1 MSVLIASAATIFL
14 LSSSSEFSAYIAPAF
29 PCGLDTIS
37 APPPVEMHNA
47 LRIASN
53 QIFDFLAMSPTPLI
67 KAEGVDA
74 GMISQ
79 VVHSPFFGCAV
90 LVATQGSLLT
100 AELDDIFL
108 LDSST
113 TAMEADGQIQISS
126 ASIDNSK
133 RWRAFQVRNQLDLA
147 ETILEE
153 QSWRWQGAGTIWKE
167 VRQLRS
173 NKAGMASEVLT
184 VEM

>member
-1 MSVLIASAATIFL
+1 MSVLISSASTIFL

-53 QIFDFLAMSPTPLI
+53 QMFDFLALSPAPLV
-67 KAEGVDA
+67 KTEGVEA
-74 GMISQ
+74 GRISP

-100 AELDDIFL
+100 AELDDILL
-108 LDSST
+108 LDSSST
-113 TAMEADGQIQISS
+113 SMEADGQVQISS
-126 ASIDNSK
+126 VSIDNSK

-147 ETILEE
+147 EKILEE
-153 QSWRWQGAGTIWKE
+153 QAWRWSGAGMVWKE

-173 NKAGMASEVLT
+173 NKDGMASEVLT